1 MTAVRMS
8 SAGAGAGFSVD
19 VGGTDGQ
26 GWLRVS
32 AEPAPGAFHLPTDWA
47 AGAVDLLLRPGPGL
61 NAPAD
66 LTADAAAE
74 WLIAEPARA
83 EPDRWFAASV
93 GRDGDQADTLWA
105 TVDPAVDHEPGEMLA
120 QAAAYLREST
130 PTSADPALVRE
141 VLDSAFPAAPA
152 DEPLARLSR
161 VLTSGG
167 AEPQEL
173 EPQGG
178 TIGFR
183 MGTDQAVWDCLAEVT
198 DDYLVVYAQLPV
210 EIMDPEHGFELTAQ
224 INRELQVGCLLSDD
238 EGTVLYRAATD
249 ATGTPAAFR
258 RLVERVH
265 REVAACLEI
274 LAEAETQK
282 P

>member
-1 MTAVRMS
+1 MTAVRMNS
-8 SAGAGAGFSVD
+8 AGAGFSVD
-19 VGGTDGQ
+19 VRGTDGQ
-26 GWLRVS
+26 GRLRVS
-32 AEPAPGAFHLPTDWA
+32 AELAPGAFHMPLDWA
-47 AGAVDLLLRPGPGL
+47 AGAVDLVLRPGSGL
-61 NAPAD
+61 QMPAD

-74 WLIAEPARA
+74 WLLADPARA
-83 EPDRWFAASV
+83 DADRWFAASV
-93 GRDGDQADTLWA
+93 DGADGPADTLWA
-105 TVDPAVDHEPGEMLA
+105 TLDPAVEQEPGEILA

-130 PTSADPALVRE
+130 PTSADPALLRE
-141 VLDSAFPAAPA
+141 VLDSAFPATPA
-152 DEPLARLSR
+152 DEPLTRLSR

-173 EPQGG
+173 EADGG

-183 MGTDQAVWDCLAEVT
+183 MGTDQATWDCLAEVT
-198 DDYLVVYAQLPV
+198 DDYLVLYAQLPV
-210 EIMDPEHGFELTAQ
+210 EIVDPDHGFELTAQ

-238 EGTVLYRAATD
+238 EGSVLYRAATD

-265 REVAACLEI
+265 REVAACLGI
-274 LAEAETQK
+274 LAEAETQQ